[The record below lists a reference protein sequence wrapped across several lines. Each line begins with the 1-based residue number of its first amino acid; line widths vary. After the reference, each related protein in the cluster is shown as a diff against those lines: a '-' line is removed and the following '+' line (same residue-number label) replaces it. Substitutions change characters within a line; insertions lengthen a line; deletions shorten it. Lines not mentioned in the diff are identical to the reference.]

1 MDEGHL
7 LSTRRMQ
14 RTGRG
19 VLNKALVLAT
29 RRLRCPVGNQL
40 GIWERSG
47 RAGDRDLA
55 ITIVCS
61 LEEHEIPW

>member
-1 MDEGHL
+1 
-7 LSTRRMQ
+7 MQ

-19 VLNKALVLAT
+19 VLNKALVLAR

-47 RAGDRDLA
+47 RVGDRDLA

-61 LEEHEIPW
+61 LEEHEISW